1 VPTHATPS
9 QVSKAKAP
17 GLVRSRPAP
26 ALRQRCQGGA
36 SEVESIRRTL
46 KDAPIQRRDAPAA
59 AAFGLPGTGPSGPPP
74 PPAAQG
80 TGLPDHLKAGVEAL
94 SGLAMDDVRV
104 HRNSPEPAKLG
115 ALAYAQGTDIHLG
128 AGQERH
134 LPHEAWHVVQ
144 QKQGRVPSSP
154 AMPGRFAVNADAT
167 LEREADD
174 AGRTSID
181 RGMSI
186 VWRPRC
192 EAASGGGPRGGV
204 VQLQALEPKAPVGIR
219 VEFDEAA
226 RLQFGLTSGEAN
238 PTNAAFLI
246 RLFQE
251 EYGMEV
257 AFQSGR
263 LVYVKDVGTPNSI
276 SPLARSF
283 WMKQL
288 TQPSRHSILLSWNS
302 SDIDI
307 AHNVPSLNEEGED
320 IPKKLLKKLPI
331 GETYTRTEIDLAEFD
346 LSNYSVTTVRYQNVP
361 ARAFNLAR
369 ILEHELLVHG
379 EMNTEDNY
387 SHSKNKDSQGYY
399 DQEKHTGWTVDIAN
413 KFAKQMGLARRT
425 VYTARAGKPYQGPN
439 GPTQDV
445 QITFEGGKV
454 IWSIPFPGEI
464 EDRGS
469 WFERLLKTTF
479 SRPRYRKRLRR

>member
-1 VPTHATPS
+1 MTSVADRVRVPGATQNGAGGHRARGP
-9 QVSKAKAP
+9 AP
-17 GLVRSRPAP
+17 NRPRPPWAPAQRMERSRAASPATESRPAP
-26 ALRQRCQGGA
+26 TNR
-36 SEVESIRRTL
+36 
-46 KDAPIQRRDAPAA
+46 
-59 AAFGLPGTGPSGPPP
+59 
-74 PPAAQG
+74 
-80 TGLPDHLKAGVEAL
+80 TGLPDALKTGVEAL
-94 SGLAMDDVRV
+94 SGLAMDEVRV
-104 HRNSPEPAKLG
+104 HRNSSEPAKLG
-115 ALAYAQGTDIHLG
+115 ALAYTRGSNIHLG
-128 AGQERH
+128 PGQERH

-154 AMPGRFAVNADAT
+154 TIPGESAVNTDVT

-174 AGRTSID
+174 AGRTSTKPD
-181 RGMSI
+181 VSI
-186 VWRPRC
+186 VSHPRH
-192 EAASGGGPRGGV
+192 EAASGGGPSGDV
-204 VQLQALEPKAPVGIR
+204 VQLQGVEPKAPAGIR

-238 PTNAAFLI
+238 SANAAFLI

-263 LVYVKDVGTPNSI
+263 LVYVKDVGTPNST
-276 SPLARSF
+276 SPLARSL
-283 WMKQL
+283 WMKQF
-288 TQPSRHSILLSWNS
+288 TQPSRHSILLSWDS

-307 AHNVPSLNEEGED
+307 AHNVPGLDEEGMD

-331 GETYTRTEIDLAEFD
+331 GETYTRTEIDLVEFD
-346 LSNYSVTTVRYQNVP
+346 LSDYSVTTVQYQNVP

-387 SHSKNKDSQGYY
+387 SHSKNKDSHGYY
-399 DQEKHTGWTVDIAN
+399 DQEKHTGWTVDVAN

-454 IWSIPFPGEI
+454 IWSMPFPGEI
-464 EDRGS
+464 EERGS
-469 WFERLLKTTF
+469 FFERLLKTTF